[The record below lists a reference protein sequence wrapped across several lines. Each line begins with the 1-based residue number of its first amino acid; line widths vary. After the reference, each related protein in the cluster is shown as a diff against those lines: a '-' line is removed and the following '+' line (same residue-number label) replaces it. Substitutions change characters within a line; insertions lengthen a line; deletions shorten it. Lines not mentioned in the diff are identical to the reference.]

1 VKQIL
6 VVDDNLPNLKQINMQ
21 LCDHYKVAL
30 AKSGSQALQICLS
43 ERPDLILLDIQ
54 MPEMDGFETIGKIK
68 ENITMRNIPVIF
80 LTADHDTATE
90 VRALESGAVD
100 FVTKPIEKSI
110 LLHRIE
116 LHLQVA
122 EYRVSLENT
131 VKNLE
136 DGLITSFSDLI
147 ECRDG
152 NTGGHV
158 MRTSHY
164 VELLGHELRKKGMF
178 ADELTD
184 KALEMIVRATPLH
197 DVGKIGVS
205 DVILLKPALL
215 NDDEFTLMKQHTKIG
230 ADILRTMYQRTPT
243 QHYLQYAIMIA
254 ESHHE
259 RYDGTGYLHGLRE
272 DEIPLCARIMS
283 VADVYDALV
292 DTRVYKKAMTHED
305 ACRII
310 YAGMGTQFDP
320 RIVDAF
326 QSIHERFNEAAQK
339 SLDLDRCERTERIP
353 GLLRYP

>member
-1 VKQIL
+1 
-6 VVDDNLPNLKQINMQ
+6 
-21 LCDHYKVAL
+21 VAL
-30 AKSGSQALQICLS
+30 AKSGAQALQICLN

-54 MPEMDGFETIGKIK
+54 MPEMDGFETIAKIK

-80 LTADHDTATE
+80 LTASHDPATE
-90 VRALESGAVD
+90 VKALESGAVD

-116 LHLQVA
+116 LHLQMA
-122 EYRVSLENT
+122 DYRLSLENT

-158 MRTSHY
+158 MRTSRY
-164 VELLGHELRKKGMF
+164 VELLGQELRREGMF
-178 ADELTD
+178 AEELTE

-205 DVILLKPALL
+205 DVILLKPAML
-215 NDDEFTLMKQHTKIG
+215 NDEEFTLMKQHTKIG
-230 ADILRTMYQRTPT
+230 ADILRNMYHRTPT

-254 ESHHE
+254 ENHHE
-259 RYDGTGYLHGLRE
+259 RYEGTGYLRGLKG

-292 DTRVYKKAMTHED
+292 DTRVYKKAITHED

-310 YAGMGTQFDP
+310 YAGMGSQFDP

-326 QSIHERFNEAAQK
+326 QSVHGQFNEAAK
-339 SLDLDRCERTERIP
+339 ASLEGENRNGSS
-353 GLLRYP
+353 GLLRFS